1 MQAVNCEVLDID
13 PAAVGGVSNRKHNY
27 CRCCCAVVYWTP
39 HSGTKPGTRR
49 VCYQRQGSDVQL
61 SPPVGPGWLSLSP
74 SSLVGITP
82 SSCDHAQSKNL
93 RAHLHVPPPS
103 PSRPRS
109 QAAAGACFR
118 NASGMQSLWSRAA
131 PAHIC
136 SCRACA
142 HATGTPMRLA
152 SAAMSPLRNPRL
164 AGTSTT
170 WYTTIR
176 GTSSVLSAHYKDA
189 RRTKL
194 GGKTAPSSN
203 SLASLRR
210 LSSSLAGDQD
220 DDGRAAST
228 GQLLGTI
235 MASSLSGDSI
245 EILKSIC
252 KMDDALVRHTESR
265 PVFAKFL
272 RAMHKS
278 YDPRQTLGDTTFLR
292 LGPKATLDMITD
304 SIKEKSQP
312 GGSIHRE
319 SMTIQQFE
327 RYHGMINKLVDS
339 LISQSYYD
347 EIPED
352 PDAAHRQLNS
362 LDSAWTAMRLL
373 RSEGYPR
380 YNHPKLNPTAAEVG
394 RAKLTDMLWTLFES
408 WDESTRP
415 KFRVAKICYNLL
427 VCPVPPTIHHYN
439 ALILGFT
446 RKGAHNLADLVVE
459 SLLDESRLRPTSETV
474 ACLLLHY
481 RYKNDIIGF
490 YGIIRRMMAIDNRG
504 LLIRRRWYEEVL
516 QIPDLRKWAKEPEV
530 TASLKGNWVIER
542 PMRNRDIYEALVSGL
557 LHFGRVKDA
566 AKVFVASVQEKWGIS
581 VELFIQLLRQCFY
594 TLNAPAAD
602 ILLRGFIENAE
613 VMTRL
618 VLRHNCPR
626 KMAEHLYPLL
636 NMGKPPS
643 WPFSEERAKL
653 IWHSKT
659 MATTVEDR
667 ANIRRLT
674 VAMFI
679 RQSENHLIR
688 LNHVVLRIGRM
699 INYAQTPRQRIH
711 IAQMGASE
719 LLSISLHNR
728 RLAARLLKHQALLK
742 TARTLEDSTWDV
754 EPGRLAA
761 LYSRVVS
768 ALESSIPR
776 PARPVGWE
784 LSDHDAEITLLAGQW
799 MQYRLSRMHG
809 IRPEAKRTFLDA
821 ELALVM
827 ARRLEGSAHAVLFG
841 GARMNSAVNSIPPWR
856 RLYYYRKAKSA
867 RRKRLRRRIPSK
879 ENNLISR
886 IFRGPDASSVAT
898 GGETEGEDEGGWA
911 IPAPST
917 S

>member
-1 MQAVNCEVLDID
+1 
-13 PAAVGGVSNRKHNY
+13 
-27 CRCCCAVVYWTP
+27 
-39 HSGTKPGTRR
+39 
-49 VCYQRQGSDVQL
+49 
-61 SPPVGPGWLSLSP
+61 
-74 SSLVGITP
+74 
-82 SSCDHAQSKNL
+82 
-93 RAHLHVPPPS
+93 
-103 PSRPRS
+103 
-109 QAAAGACFR
+109 
-118 NASGMQSLWSRAA
+118 
-131 PAHIC
+131 
-136 SCRACA
+136 
-142 HATGTPMRLA
+142 MRLA
-152 SAAMSPLRNPRL
+152 STAVSLLRNPRI
-164 AGTSTT
+164 AGASLT
-170 WYTTIR
+170 WYTTTR
-176 GTSSVLSAHYKDA
+176 GTPSVLDAHFKDA

-194 GGKTAPSSN
+194 GGKNAPPSN
-203 SLASLRR
+203 NSASLRR
-210 LSSSLAGDQD
+210 LSSSLASDQD
-220 DDGRAAST
+220 GDGRAAST
-228 GQLLGTI
+228 GQLLGSI
-235 MASSLSGDSI
+235 MAPSLSGDSI

-265 PVFAKFL
+265 SAFAKFL
-272 RAMHKS
+272 RTMHKS
-278 YDPRQTLGDTTFLR
+278 YDPRQTLGDTTFVR
-292 LGPKATLDMITD
+292 FGPKATLDMITD

-319 SMTIQQFE
+319 SLTNQQFE

-339 LISQSYYD
+339 LIIQSYYD

-352 PDAAHRQLNS
+352 PDAAHRQLHS

-380 YNHPKLNPTAAEVG
+380 YNHPTLDPPAAEVG
-394 RAKLTDMLWTLFES
+394 RAKLTDMLWKLFES

-427 VCPVPPTIHHYN
+427 VCPAPPTIHHYN

-446 RKGAHNLADLVVE
+446 GKGAHNLADLVVE
-459 SLLDESRLRPTSETV
+459 SLLNESRLRPTSDTV

-530 TASLKGNWVIER
+530 TVSLKGNWVIER

-566 AKVFVASVQEKWGIS
+566 AKVFVASLQEKWGIS

-602 ILLRGFIENAE
+602 ILLRGFVENAE

-618 VLRHNCPR
+618 VLRDNCPR
-626 KMAEHLYPLL
+626 KMAEHLFPLL

-679 RQSENHLIR
+679 RQSENHLIK
-688 LNHVVLRIGRM
+688 LNHVVCRIERI
-699 INYAQTPRQRIH
+699 INYAQTPQQRID
-711 IAQMGASE
+711 IAHMGSSE

-728 RLAARLLKHQALLK
+728 RLAARLLKHQSLLK

-754 EPGRLAA
+754 EPGKLAG

-768 ALESSIPR
+768 ALEKSIPR
-776 PARPVGWE
+776 PAAPMGWE
-784 LSDHDAEITLLAGQW
+784 LTDHDAEITLLAGQW
-799 MQYRLSRMHG
+799 MRYRLSRMHG
-809 IRPEAKRTFLDA
+809 IRREAQRTALDA

-841 GARMNSAVNSIPPWR
+841 GARMNSVVDSTPLWR

-867 RRKRLRRRIPSK
+867 RRKRWRRHIPSREK
-879 ENNLISR
+879 SLISR
-886 IFRGPDASSVAT
+886 IFRRPDSSTVAA
-898 GGETEGEDEGGWA
+898 GSVLREGEEPGEDGEGEWA
-911 IPAPST
+911 RAMPAPS